1 MLPDR
6 GEFGILAGILAGN
19 VTGPEYHTGRGECQI
34 ERPSKI
40 GFVVES
46 GECPPLEGY
55 ADLTHIRDGIDIDAA
70 NAEAVR
76 RICVGRPM
84 LVDIGI
90 VRDVIAGF
98 APSGEACMLI
108 TWERMCGLRAA
119 QGWRAH
125 VANHQCLVVRRGGA
139 GGEVHEGFSFWRR
152 LQLHAGAGQG
162 LPRPHRQL
170 PADRTVAGRHLA
182 GAAGRGGR
190 LCPAHGRG
198 GRATRSRWC

>member
-1 MLPDR
+1 MPATLPDLSITQGR
-6 GEFGILAGILAGN
+6 RN
-19 VTGPEYHTGRGECQI
+19 VEI

-108 TWERMCGLRAA
+108 TWERMCGLTRGA
-119 QGWRAH
+119 R
-125 VANHQCLVVRRGGA
+125 VA
-139 GGEVHEGFSFWRR
+139 
-152 LQLHAGAGQG
+152 
-162 LPRPHRQL
+162 
-170 PADRTVAGRHLA
+170 
-182 GAAGRGGR
+182 
-190 LCPAHGRG
+190 
-198 GRATRSRWC
+198 RSRC